1 MQRLR
6 LIAAATVNVV
16 GLLGCGASAD
26 EPEDQSSSE
35 PADIAP
41 RDQQQPAAAVQS
53 DIESKQLGEVWL
65 FWRTTDDGDLQFQG
79 LLQATPRIE
88 SGCLKV
94 GGAIVV
100 WDQANLS
107 VAEGL
112 VAELQ
117 AGQVLG
123 EVSLGGGVPP
133 ASLTMGIT
141 QQCGSGD
148 VVFNGSSE
156 VSVADLSDN

>member
-6 LIAAATVNVV
+6 LIAAVAVNVV
-16 GLLGCGASAD
+16 GHLGCGASAD
-26 EPEDQSSSE
+26 EPEDESSSQ
-35 PADIAP
+35 PVAIAP
-41 RDQQQPAAAVQS
+41 RDQQQPATAVQS
-53 DIESKQLGEVWL
+53 DIESKQIGDVWL
-65 FWRTTDDGDLQFQG
+65 FWHTTDDGDLQFQG

-94 GGAIVV
+94 GDLVVV

-107 VAEGL
+107 VAEGV

-117 AGQVLG
+117 AGRVVG
-123 EVSLGGGVPP
+123 EVSLGGGVLP
-133 ASLTMGIT
+133 AMGIT

-148 VVFNGSSE
+148 VVLNNASE
-156 VSVADLSDN
+156 VTVAAMSDN

>member
-6 LIAAATVNVV
+6 LIAAATMNVG

-26 EPEDQSSSE
+26 EPDDQSTSE

-41 RDQQQPAAAVQS
+41 REQQQPAAVQS
-53 DIESKQLGEVWL
+53 DIESKQIGEVWL

-79 LLQATPRIE
+79 LLQAAPRIE

-100 WDQANLS
+100 WEQANLS

-117 AGQVLG
+117 AGQVVG

-141 QQCGSGD
+141 QQCGSGA

-156 VSVADLSDN
+156 VSVADISDN